1 MEILPDTV
9 ASYKRDHA
17 RKLMILT
24 KLKNETPGNDDF
36 CRIRSVETLTPGL
49 WITATF
55 LDGSIQRFRPDKI
68 RLATPDE
75 ERMAGGHPASDSGQV

>member
-1 MEILPDTV
+1 MEITLNP
-9 ASYKRDHA
+9 AAEYKRDHG
-17 RKLMILT
+17 RRLMILA

-36 CRIRSVETLTPGL
+36 CRIRSVETVAPGL

-55 LDGSIQRFRPDKI
+55 LDGSVQRFRPEKI

-75 ERMAGGHPASDSGQV
+75 ERLADGMSGESVQP